1 MLGSVSLRSR
11 HTIIDSTYVLICSV
25 AFPGLLSL
33 LYLPFP
39 LRYTESPPNMCS
51 IQEGGMG
58 IVVGSLWVG
67 DGEGDIP
74 IHFQNHQIA
83 SGESIY
89 GDA

>member
-1 MLGSVSLRSR
+1 
-11 HTIIDSTYVLICSV
+11 
-25 AFPGLLSL
+25 
-33 LYLPFP
+33 
-39 LRYTESPPNMCS
+39 MCS